1 MTKHL
6 DRELHRLRSALVD
19 QFGTVEQM
27 IQLSVRSLMERS
39 TALADQVIAGD
50 EEVDQA
56 DLSIEE
62 ECLKLLA
69 LHQPVATDMRWLIT
83 VVKINNDLERM
94 ADLACNIAE
103 RSKSLEMF
111 PLYPVPEEIQEM
123 VLISTRMVRDA
134 LDSFVESDAQKASEV
149 IQEDEQM
156 DALNRTVI
164 QNIKNS
170 MRHYPDNVDPALHC
184 FSASRHLERIAD
196 LATNISEDVIYLVEG
211 TIVRHQHD
219 TYLPPSNP

>member
-1 MTKHL
+1 M
-6 DRELHRLRSALVD
+6 
-19 QFGTVEQM
+19 
-27 IQLSVRSLMERS
+27 
-39 TALADQVIAGD
+39 
-50 EEVDQA
+50 
-56 DLSIEE
+56 
-62 ECLKLLA
+62 
-69 LHQPVATDMRWLIT
+69 
-83 VVKINNDLERM
+83 
-94 ADLACNIAE
+94 
-103 RSKSLEMF
+103 
-111 PLYPVPEEIQEM
+111 
-123 VLISTRMVRDA
+123 
-134 LDSFVESDAQKASEV
+134 ESDAQKASEV

-170 MRHYPDNVDPALHC
+170 MRHSPDNVDPALHC

>member
-1 MTKHL
+1 
-6 DRELHRLRSALVD
+6 
-19 QFGTVEQM
+19 
-27 IQLSVRSLMERS
+27 
-39 TALADQVIAGD
+39 
-50 EEVDQA
+50 
-56 DLSIEE
+56 
-62 ECLKLLA
+62 
-69 LHQPVATDMRWLIT
+69 MRWLIT

-103 RSKSLEMF
+103 RAKSLEMS

-170 MRHYPDNVDPALHC
+170 MRHSPDNVDPALHC